1 MILDNIGYILLL
13 LTASILTCMLS
24 AYTYIKARG
33 KPGVKAYV
41 WLTLAS
47 SIYAFGYAFELA
59 GGSLQNILFWLKVQ
73 YLAIPIIPVLCLIM
87 SLSYT
92 GLERYLKRNNVFG
105 LFLIPVITYVIYY
118 TNSLHHLY
126 YTTVA
131 LRTDES
137 FPMVLLGKG
146 FWYWVHISYS
156 YLCILGAILLL
167 IRRWHRS
174 AYPYRMQTVSMSLGM
189 LLPLLGNFIYLIGGS
204 PSGIDL
210 APVMMTFASPF
221 HAVALLSFRMF
232 NLVPVAR
239 GKVFESMRDGVI
251 VLDNLDRIVD
261 FNPASMEMFPA
272 LSPKVVG
279 KRVQSGIR
287 EFADLWEQVS
297 SGVDEFDIQ
306 LDIKQ
311 ARMYFQ
317 VRISPILKGTGEH
330 IGRIMVFNNITER
343 VQLLEHLRTLAT
355 LDGLTQ
361 IYNRAHLMEE
371 CRKELDHVKRQ
382 AGPISVIMMDI
393 DHFKCIN
400 DRYGHE
406 AGDIVIQ
413 QIVSTC
419 NEQLRQGDIFGRYG
433 GEEFVI
439 CLPFTHP
446 QKALQWA
453 EQVKSS
459 IAAQR
464 IQFIEGEA
472 AATVSF
478 GVAGRDVTT
487 ADLEMALLLREA
499 DKALYI
505 AKERGRNRV
514 ESIVHEEPYST

>member
-1 MILDNIGYILLL
+1 MIPENIGYILLL
-13 LTASILTCMLS
+13 LIASILTCMLS

-41 WLTLAS
+41 WLALAS

-92 GLERYLKRNNVFG
+92 GLERYLKRNIVFG
-105 LFLIPVITYVIYY
+105 LFLIPVLTYVIYY
-118 TNSLHHLY
+118 TNSLHHLH
-126 YTTVA
+126 YTSVA
-131 LRTDES
+131 LRTDEA
-137 FPMVLLGKG
+137 FPMVSLGKG

-174 AYPYRMQTVSMSLGM
+174 AYPYRMQTLSMSLGM
-189 LLPLLGNFIYLIGGS
+189 FLPLLGNFIYLIGES

-210 APVMMTFASPF
+210 APMMMTFASPF
-221 HAVALLSFRMF
+221 HAAALMSFRMF

-251 VLDNLDRIVD
+251 VLDDLDRIVD
-261 FNPASMEMFPA
+261 FNPASVEVFPA
-272 LSPKVVG
+272 LTPKVIG
-279 KRVQSGIR
+279 KHVQLGLK
-287 EFADLWEQVS
+287 EFPDLWGQVS
-297 SGVDEFDIQ
+297 SGADEFDIR
-306 LDIKQ
+306 LEIELT
-311 ARMYFQ
+311 RMYFQ

-330 IGRIMVFNNITER
+330 IGRIMVLNNITER

-355 LDGLTQ
+355 FDGLTQ

-371 CRKELDHVKRQ
+371 CRKELDNVKRQ
-382 AGPISVIMMDI
+382 TGPISVIMMDI
-393 DHFKCIN
+393 DHFKSIN
-400 DRYGHE
+400 DHYGHE
-406 AGDIVIQ
+406 VGDIVIQ
-413 QIVSTC
+413 QIVHTC
-419 NEQLRQGDIFGRYG
+419 NEQLQQGDIFGRYG

-439 CLPFTHP
+439 CLPFTDP
-446 QKALQWA
+446 QRALEWA
-453 EQVKSS
+453 EQVR
-459 IAAQR
+459 IAVAAQR
-464 IQFIEGEA
+464 IQLVEGEV
-472 AATVSF
+472 ATTASF
-478 GVAGRDVTT
+478 GVAGRNVST
-487 ADLEMALLLREA
+487 ADLDMALLLREA

-514 ESIVHEEPYST
+514 ESIVHEEPYSK